1 MEALMNILN
10 EIDDSVNWMGEA
22 ALVDDRILDSFGVIT
37 LISELEDTFD
47 IQIEASE
54 IVPENFNS
62 VNAMWTMINRLQEN
76 S

>member
-1 MEALMNILN
+1 MANEYVFEMRDITKAFGRNIVLDGVSIAK
-10 EIDDSVNWMGEA
+10 EI
-22 ALVDDRILDSFGVIT
+22 
-37 LISELEDTFD
+37 ELEDTFD